1 MPTLTSYTTATLL
14 LLGGV
19 EALDNGLARVP
30 QMGYNS
36 WSCYATTATFAVA
49 FLGPPVSN
57 R

>member
-1 MPTLTSYTTATLL
+1 MPTFTSYTTATLL